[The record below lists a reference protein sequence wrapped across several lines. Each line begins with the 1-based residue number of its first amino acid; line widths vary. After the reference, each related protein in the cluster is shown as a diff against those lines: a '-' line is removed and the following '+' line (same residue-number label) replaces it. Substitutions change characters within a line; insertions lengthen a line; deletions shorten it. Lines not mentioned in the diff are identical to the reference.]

1 MSRFNHIGL
10 ALVPSAVK
18 KIIAKNA
25 DNKNPIQWIACVIF
39 KNISDFLINYWSFNK
54 FILGSLGTP
63 YYYSLL

>member
-39 KNISDFLINYWSFNK
+39 KNISDFFINY
-54 FILGSLGTP
+54 
-63 YYYSLL
+63 